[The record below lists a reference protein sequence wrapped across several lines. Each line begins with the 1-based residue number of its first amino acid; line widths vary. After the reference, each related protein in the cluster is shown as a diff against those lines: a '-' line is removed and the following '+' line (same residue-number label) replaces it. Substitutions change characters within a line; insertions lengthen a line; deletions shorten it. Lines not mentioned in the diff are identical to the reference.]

1 MYEKIVNYFE
11 ANLCIEN
18 IYFRKYYKRWL
29 IGTIS
34 VLIFELII
42 NYILS
47 IVINN
52 LWTRSCQILIIDFAI
67 TIVALLIIYVLPM
80 KKIYKQNVKVRTKFD
95 LISSL
100 MKEEGLSAYR
110 EVEIEKMEQFLR
122 NECKVKKVDGIN
134 IIVDLINQ
142 EIENQYK
149 KKNFIEKYFNAI
161 LPIVI
166 FILTIYFTN
175 NKEQQL
181 TEIIAKTITSIS
193 SILIVIYIISK
204 IKNMNITPVNKK
216 KNLLELKRV
225 LTDIM
230 IKWSGR

>member
-1 MYEKIVNYFE
+1 
-11 ANLCIEN
+11 
-18 IYFRKYYKRWL
+18 
-29 IGTIS
+29 
-34 VLIFELII
+34 
-42 NYILS
+42 
-47 IVINN
+47 
-52 LWTRSCQILIIDFAI
+52 
-67 TIVALLIIYVLPM
+67 M